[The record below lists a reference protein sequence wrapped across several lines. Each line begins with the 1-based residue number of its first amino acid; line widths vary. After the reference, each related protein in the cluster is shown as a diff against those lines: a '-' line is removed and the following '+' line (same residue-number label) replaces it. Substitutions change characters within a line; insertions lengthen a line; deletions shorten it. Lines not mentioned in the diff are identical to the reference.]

1 MYKSWQLQVHILV
14 YDIRFCVLLLLIK
27 FCFPLQERVNRGGKA
42 MIMILPLD
50 VDTSCQNS
58 ETVFLGFLHKLK
70 NLVTKLL

>member
-14 YDIRFCVLLLLIK
+14 YDIRFCVLRLLIK
-27 FCFPLQERVNRGGKA
+27 FCYPLQERVNRGGKG

-58 ETVFLGFLHKLK
+58 ETVCF
-70 NLVTKLL
+70 